1 MGSHMMDLDM
11 EVALAAHT
19 AESSHPRIKQL
30 GNRRKAEGD
39 IPNQLVFKH
48 QRKGYE
54 NHYRSPEYEQ
64 QLHELEKKLVL
75 KRDYL
80 EINTLRFKA
89 FTDAIASLHAD
100 YEERRTRGGRS
111 CSRDLWIREMIRR
124 AREMK
129 EELEHDEA
137 EVKALEYWYRRIF
150 YGLS

>member
-1 MGSHMMDLDM
+1 M
-11 EVALAAHT
+11 
-19 AESSHPRIKQL
+19 IQ
-30 GNRRKAEGD
+30 
-39 IPNQLVFKH
+39 H
-48 QRKGYE
+48 QRKGFE

-89 FTDAIASLHAD
+89 FTDAIANLHAD
-100 YEERRTRGGRS
+100 YEERRTRCGRS

-129 EELEHDEA
+129 EELEDDEA